1 MKQSTLKNYIIFFSF
16 LFTISVNAQTV
27 IGQTLNENFLD
38 SLLASK
44 INDVRV
50 KNKVSVVYPSYKLR
64 KYISQ
69 EHANM
74 MVEKKTVL
82 HPDLPETKEFNKKL
96 LEISVDFSKANNGYQ
111 VYLNYDSTTVY
122 HYKELTLSLCNSY
135 TTYEELVKNV
145 IDVWM
150 YSKDN
155 KEVIL
160 AEDYNPTSEK
170 KVNQIIGVSI
180 KRVGGGY
187 FGSVNFISF
196 E

>member
-82 HPDLPETKEFNKKL
+82 TLIYLKQKNLTKNYLRFL
-96 LEISVDFSKANNGYQ
+96 LIFLKQIMDIKYISIMIVPLFIII
-111 VYLNYDSTTVY
+111 
-122 HYKELTLSLCNSY
+122 
-135 TTYEELVKNV
+135 KN
-145 IDVWM
+145 
-150 YSKDN
+150 
-155 KEVIL
+155 
-160 AEDYNPTSEK
+160 
-170 KVNQIIGVSI
+170 
-180 KRVGGGY
+180 
-187 FGSVNFISF
+187 
-196 E
+196 